1 MGVVVA
7 EWLSDWCAEWLS
19 GSVAASIP
27 RAALLIHSN
36 IITRRWRKFEGK
48 ATYRAGEL
56 L

>member
-1 MGVVVA
+1 VGVVVA

-27 RAALLIHSN
+27 RAIHSN
-36 IITRRWRKFEGK
+36 IITRPWRKFEGK

-56 L
+56 W